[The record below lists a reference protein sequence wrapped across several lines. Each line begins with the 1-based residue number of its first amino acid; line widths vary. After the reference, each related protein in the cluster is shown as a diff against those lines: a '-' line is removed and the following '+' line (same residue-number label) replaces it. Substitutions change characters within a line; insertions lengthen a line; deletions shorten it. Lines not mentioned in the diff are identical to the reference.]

1 MRQQKETKPNK
12 GFKKAFRAG
21 IVVVIL
27 LSILISWISVTIINS
42 VGRKINKKDPTVTEG
57 QSTEGWTDKQD
68 TFYIEK
74 TKEVIV
80 RDTVYKY
87 VQPAAPAKP
96 KMEESVAPKRDT
108 LSK

>member
-1 MRQQKETKPNK
+1 MRHQQENKPNK
-12 GFKKAFRAG
+12 GFKRAYRAG
-21 IVVVIL
+21 IIVVLV
-27 LSILISWISVTIINS
+27 LSLIISWISVTVITS
-42 VGRKINKKDPTVTEG
+42 VGDKINKKNPAIEETQEE
-57 QSTEGWTDKQD
+57 QIDKQD
-68 TFYIEK
+68 TVFVER

>member
-1 MRQQKETKPNK
+1 MRAQKENKPNR

-21 IVVVIL
+21 IILVIF
-27 LSILISWISVTIINS
+27 LSLLISWISISVINS
-42 VGRKINKKDPTVTEG
+42 INNKASKKTTEE
-57 QSTEGWTDKQD
+57 SPSEEWVSKPD

-87 VQPAAPAKP
+87 VQPVAPVKS
-96 KMEESVAPKRDT
+96 KTEDQVAPKRDT

>member
-1 MRQQKETKPNK
+1 MRQQKEIKPNK

-27 LSILISWISVTIINS
+27 LSIIISWISVTVINS
-42 VGRKINKKDPTVTEG
+42 VSRKINKRDKSVTED
-57 QSTEGWTDKQD
+57 QSPEEWTDKQD

-80 RDTVYKY
+80 RDTVYRY
-87 VQPAAPAKP
+87 VQPAAPSKP
-96 KMEESVAPKRDT
+96 KTEEPVAPKGDT